1 MKLGPPEVKA
11 LRTALKTRTRAELK
25 QLFALVRAYDDKTLL
40 AALASPRP
48 KRARRGDPLVREL
61 ERTLKPIMGPSAE
74 KAELL
79 IEFMAK
85 KHRRKLTGEPKGLA
99 DAIKRLRTHFTDA
112 QIQAG
117 AKALLGNLKALYGD
131 QETVV

>member
-1 MKLGPPEVKA
+1 MKLGPSETKA
-11 LRTALKTRTRAELK
+11 LKTALKKRTRVELK
-25 QLFALVRAYDDKTLL
+25 QLFALVRANDDKTLL
-40 AALASPRP
+40 AALDPLRLKRP
-48 KRARRGDPLVREL
+48 HRGDPLVREL

-85 KHRRKLTGEPKGLA
+85 KYRRKIAGEPKGLT
-99 DAIKRLRTHFTDA
+99 DAAKRLRAHFTDA

-117 AKALLGNLKALYGD
+117 AKGLLGNLKALYGD

>member
-1 MKLGPPEVKA
+1 MKLETTQK
-11 LRTALKTRTRAELK
+11 LALKAALKQRTRAELK
-25 QLFALVRAYDDKTLL
+25 ALFALVRANDDRTLL
-40 AALASPRP
+40 AALAPP
-48 KRARRGDPLVREL
+48 KPKVRRGDPLVREL
-61 ERTLKPIMGPSAE
+61 EQTLRPILGPAAE

-85 KHRRKLTGEPKGLA
+85 KHRRKLPSETKGFA
-99 DAIKRLRTHFTDA
+99 DAAQRLRVHFTDM

-117 AKALLGNLKALYGD
+117 AKGLLGSLKKLYGD